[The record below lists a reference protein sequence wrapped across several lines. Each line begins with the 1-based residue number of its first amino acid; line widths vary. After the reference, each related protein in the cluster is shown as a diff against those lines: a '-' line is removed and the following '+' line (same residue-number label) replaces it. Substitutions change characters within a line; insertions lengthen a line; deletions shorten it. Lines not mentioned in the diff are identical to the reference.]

1 MRYNVKGDP
10 VLREWTGLRQRPEEG
25 RRRWFT
31 DEDMDLIV
39 WYTDDDDIR
48 GFQLCYAKQTDQ
60 HAVSWFSDGTYS
72 HARVDDGEAGS
83 PLGAKETP
91 ILVQDGVLDASSIAE
106 AFRRR
111 AGNVDPEIRELVYTR
126 VKGFPSR

>member
-1 MRYNVKGDP
+1 
-10 VLREWTGLRQRPEEG
+10 
-25 RRRWFT
+25 
-31 DEDMDLIV
+31 MDLIV